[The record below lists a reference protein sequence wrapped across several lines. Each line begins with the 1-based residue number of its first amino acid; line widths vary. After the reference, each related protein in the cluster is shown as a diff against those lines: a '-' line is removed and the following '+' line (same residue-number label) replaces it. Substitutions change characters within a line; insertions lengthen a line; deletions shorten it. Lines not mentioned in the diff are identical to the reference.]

1 MYIIIVSIFGTLG
14 IAMMFQII
22 KYLKSKPLGFQTLMD
37 SLYIQLIQYW
47 VLESSLTFVTIILIQ
62 IQENNW
68 ILAWLVGFGTY
79 LAMLLSSIHLLICL
93 IFQILLIWYQ
103 SIFDPFED
111 GKILKYIRYKFKINE
126 LVFQIWMKG
135 KFWVCPTSI
144 LLYSENLI
152 FQEFW
157 NWIPCNPWNNFACF
171 FKCSKTNL
179 YHPRKR
185 SFTSSIS
192 AHNFGFIFM
201 GINNTSIN
209 IQDFCSLCH

>member
-1 MYIIIVSIFGTLG
+1 MIAPQTDSMYIIIVSIFGTLG

-47 VLESSLTFVTIILIQ
+47 ILESSLTFVTIILIQ

-111 GKILKYIRYKFKINE
+111 GKILKYIRYKFKILGLCIKITSLWKSHFSGFLKLDSSQPLE
-126 LVFQIWMKG
+126 LFYLFLQMFQ
-135 KFWVCPTSI
+135 
-144 LLYSENLI
+144 N
-152 FQEFW
+152 
-157 NWIPCNPWNNFACF
+157 
-171 FKCSKTNL
+171 
-179 YHPRKR
+179 
-185 SFTSSIS
+185 
-192 AHNFGFIFM
+192 
-201 GINNTSIN
+201 
-209 IQDFCSLCH
+209 